1 MALSSLSEPASGV
14 EHPGGPRHSIEP
26 HYAVAGGEPDEIS
39 LTVQAELAHKISAV
53 SLRGPRA
60 DEEPLGYL
68 KVTAT
73 FGRHL

>member
-1 MALSSLSEPASGV
+1 
-14 EHPGGPRHSIEP
+14 
-26 HYAVAGGEPDEIS
+26 
-39 LTVQAELAHKISAV
+39 V